1 MKSLPFTHFYEI
13 LCQFWQEFI
22 SFHLFFYFSTITHF
36 CNCWT
41 FGFDCIFESLNCID
55 FFFIWIFIR
64 ILLMLSSKTAHYCSF
79 LFFSFF
85 FLFPVFIL
93 ISYPTQFHI
102 RWHSMKLISGIM
114 KIIWRQALIFLSLGK
129 WLIKGKMTT
138 TKALQELHPSLLFCH
153 WIYSDYCTWK
163 YSLLVRYFSG
173 SC

>member
-1 MKSLPFTHFYEI
+1 MKFYVSFGRNLFHFTFFSIFQQLH
-13 LCQFWQEFI
+13 I
-22 SFHLFFYFSTITHF
+22 SVIVEHLDLIVFLSHWIAL
-36 CNCWT
+36 
-41 FGFDCIFESLNCID
+41 I
-55 FFFIWIFIR
+55 FFIWIFIR

-79 LFFSFF
+79 LFLSFF
-85 FLFPVFIL
+85 LGPVFIL